1 VKNKVLWAVGALALG
16 ASVIVGSTL
25 WAQGGGTAPATP
37 PPQAP
42 QVKVAFINLAYVLK
56 HSAKWNAL
64 MDQMKNDSKNFEEFI
79 KARQQQI
86 DVLKTENNEAKTPS
100 AKKDENVATMTRLTR
115 EIEDKTSEARKA
127 LAPKSEANM
136 VTIYGDIQDAAARY
150 AMSNGFEI
158 VLQYQDGFTPED
170 YKSPMNIID
179 KMRQRGCLPLWYQQG
194 NDISLQVVN
203 SMNEAYKKLNPTA
216 ATGTSPGSGSGS
228 GTAPAGHQE

>member
-25 WAQGGGTAPATP
+25 WAQGGGAALTTP
-37 PPQAP
+37 PSAPQAP
-42 QVKVAFINLAYVLK
+42 QVKVAFINLAYILK

-64 MDQMKNDSKNFEEFI
+64 MDQMKNDSKSYEDFI
-79 KARQQQI
+79 KPRQTQI
-86 DVLKTENNEAKTPS
+86 DALQTENKKTDITS
-100 AKKDENVATMTRLTR
+100 AKRDENTLTITRLNR
-115 EIEDKTSEARKA
+115 EIEDKAAEARKL

-136 VTIYGDIQDAAARY
+136 VTIYRDIQDAAARY

-170 YKSPMNIID
+170 YSSPMNIID

-194 NDISLQVVN
+194 NDISMQVVT
-203 SMNEAYKKLNPTA
+203 SMNEAYKKLNPTTATSTTGA
-216 ATGTSPGSGSGS
+216 ATP
-228 GTAPAGHQE
+228 PAGH

>member
-1 VKNKVLWAVGALALG
+1 VKKKVLWAVGALALG

-25 WAQGGGTAPATP
+25 WAQGGGAAPANPT

-42 QVKVAFINLAYVLK
+42 QVKVAFINLAYILK

-64 MDQMKNDSKNFEEFI
+64 MDQMKGDSKNFEEFI
-79 KARQQQI
+79 KARQEQI
-86 DVLKTENNEAKTPS
+86 DRLKTENNDAKTAT

-115 EIEDKTSEARKA
+115 EIEDKTAEARKM
-127 LAPKSEANM
+127 LAPKSETNM
-136 VTIYGDIQDAAARY
+136 VTIYRDIQDAAARY

-170 YKSPMNIID
+170 YNSPMNIID

-216 ATGTSPGSGSGS
+216 ATSST
-228 GTAPAGHQE
+228 GTAPAGH